1 MPGDLVQLKS
11 GGPVMTYGGAG
22 GAFATEAR
30 CLWFVGTELKS
41 ATFPF
46 GALEKARRA
55 KGNAMPLAV

>member
-1 MPGDLVQLKS
+1 
-11 GGPVMTYGGAG
+11 MTYGGAG